1 MPLVYDALPS
11 VAIAGATGN
20 VGAKFA
26 SVFLRPEFR
35 QRFRDV
41 VILSRSS
48 TSEAAQKLAAS
59 GASLRTYNE
68 DNLAPAL
75 KDVDV
80 VINT

>member
-1 MPLVYDALPS
+1 MSILPS

-26 SVFLRPEFR
+26 LVFLRPEFR
-35 QRFRDV
+35 RRFREV
-41 VILSRSS
+41 VILSRSK

-59 GASLRTYNE
+59 GGSLRTYDE
-68 DNLAPAL
+68 ANLADVL

-80 VINT
+80 VVNA